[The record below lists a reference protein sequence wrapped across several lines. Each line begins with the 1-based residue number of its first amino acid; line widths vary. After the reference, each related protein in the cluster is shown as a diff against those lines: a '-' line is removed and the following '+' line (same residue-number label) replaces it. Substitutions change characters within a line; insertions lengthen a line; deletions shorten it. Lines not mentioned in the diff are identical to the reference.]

1 MRLIDILA
9 GMKSNAR
16 RKLAGSIVMDEL
28 PRHGLNRKTGSA
40 AMHMS
45 PGSLDRIRDGLVNVQ
60 SPRLRSAEKVLDIP
74 RFLLDYIIEGDVDA
88 IEAISDALLD
98 ADLRRV
104 ILDKLARIDAEEVE
118 NNEDNHQ
125 AR

>member
-1 MRLIDILA
+1 MRLVDILA
-9 GMKSNAR
+9 CMKSEAR
-16 RKLAGSIVMDEL
+16 RKLAGSIVWDEL
-28 PRHGLNRKTGSA
+28 PRHDLNRKTGSA

-45 PGSLDRIRDGLVNVQ
+45 PGSLDRIRYGAINVR
-60 SPRLRSAEKVLDIP
+60 SPRLRSAEKVLDLP
-74 RFLLDYIIEGDVDA
+74 RHLLDYIIEGDVQA
-88 IEAISDALLD
+88 IEAIGDELE

-118 NNEDNHQ
+118 NDEDNHQ